1 MEVWGRCHGVMRP
14 QGYSTFGMSKAD
26 AEKIAEK
33 TVRNPAL
40 TLLAMTTPETFYE
53 TVGSAAA
60 RDGFLNRFLIVET
73 DIGRQPGRPVQSV
86 EVPQAIIDWAA
97 RHAHSEGLV
106 DVQNPSLTPE
116 MTVIPFSPDAH
127 EAFIRFEAECIER
140 MDEYEAHAL
149 AEMFGRSNEIAMRV
163 SLLLAV
169 ASDATTIT
177 ASMAEQSI
185 DYVRSHG
192 LRVAERLKT
201 AVYDSE
207 FEAVSNQVL
216 VLIRESGPHGITDR
230 ELHQRSRKFRG
241 LDKRGRLNVLASLE
255 YAEEIAKAEFPSISG
270 RGRSRVAWIAVDV
283 DRGVLPPSH

>member
-1 MEVWGRCHGVMRP
+1 
-14 QGYSTFGMSKAD
+14 MSKAD